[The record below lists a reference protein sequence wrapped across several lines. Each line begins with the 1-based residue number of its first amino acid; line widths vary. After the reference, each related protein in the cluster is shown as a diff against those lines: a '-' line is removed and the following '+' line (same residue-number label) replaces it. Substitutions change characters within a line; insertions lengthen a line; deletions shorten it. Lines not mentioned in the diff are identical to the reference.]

1 MIPADGS
8 IHDVA
13 RLRSRADE
21 LFVTLSSVEK
31 LDCLAAKLS
40 HPELTAV

>member
-1 MIPADGS
+1 VIPAAGS

-21 LFVTLSSVEK
+21 LFVTPPSVGK
-31 LDCLAAKLS
+31 LDCLAAKLP
-40 HPELTAV
+40 HPELTGV